1 MNIEYYT
8 VEEYDS
14 ENNVTEYNYEKF
26 YEAAKQYSKLV
37 ELDNRSVH
45 LIHNVITDNNS
56 MGFTIAS
63 YYTNT
68 KIEILS
74 I

>member
-8 VEEYDS
+8 IEEYDNK
-14 ENNVTEYNYEKF
+14 NNVTEYNYEKF

-37 ELDNRSVH
+37 GLDSKGVH

-56 MGFTIAS
+56 MSSTIAS

-68 KIEILS
+68 KTEILS